1 MSAAIGRDASRQGGK
16 DIAVATGKKHATIQ
30 AGGDVGLRA
39 VHPFVARGGTEA
51 TVSGGAR
58 ATIESG
64 QAGRIKGP
72 RVVAP

>member
-58 ATIESG
+58 ALDPPRLT
-64 QAGRIKGP
+64 RLDRGP

>member
-1 MSAAIGRDASRQGGK
+1 MSSGTDLSVQAGPESCRP
-16 DIAVATGKKHATIQ
+16 TIQ